1 MKRGV
6 LYGVGAYVLWGLFP
20 LYWPLLKPA
29 GALEILAHRIM
40 WSLVVVVVVLM
51 VGRNLSRLRKIT
63 ARQAALL
70 TAAAVLITANW
81 GTFIYGVNGGHT
93 IEVALGYF
101 IIPLINVLF
110 GVIIFRER
118 LRFWQWA
125 AVGLGMAAV
134 VVLTIDYGRLPWI
147 ALVLAC
153 SFGTY
158 GLFKKLAN
166 TPSAESLT
174 VETAVMFLPALTLAV
189 TLQAR
194 GDAAV
199 GHHGIGHVA
208 LVATAGLVT
217 AVPLLLFN
225 SAAIRLPMS
234 TLGMLQYLAPVL
246 QFVIGLLIQDEQMPT
261 SRWAGFLLVWLALIV
276 LTWDGLRAARRT
288 PPVLEPAP
296 EAVH

>member
-1 MKRGV
+1 VKRGV

>member
-1 MKRGV
+1 M
-6 LYGVGAYVLWGLFP
+6 
-20 LYWPLLKPA
+20 
-29 GALEILAHRIM
+29 
-40 WSLVVVVVVLM
+40 
-51 VGRNLSRLRKIT
+51 
-63 ARQAALL
+63 
-70 TAAAVLITANW
+70 
-81 GTFIYGVNGGHT
+81 
-93 IEVALGYF
+93 
-101 IIPLINVLF
+101 
-110 GVIIFRER
+110 
-118 LRFWQWA
+118 
-125 AVGLGMAAV
+125 
-134 VVLTIDYGRLPWI
+134 PWI